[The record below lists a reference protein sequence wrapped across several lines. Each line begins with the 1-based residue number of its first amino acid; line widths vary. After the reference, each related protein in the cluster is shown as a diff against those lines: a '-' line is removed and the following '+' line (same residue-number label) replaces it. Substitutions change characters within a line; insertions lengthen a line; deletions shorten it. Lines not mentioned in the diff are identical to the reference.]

1 MKFNKII
8 GIGDSW
14 TIGEGWISHEDEAVK
29 LSKIPDWEKDGS
41 GFAGQ
46 PKALYELRT
55 THSYTRWLAD
65 KFNVPYEVFAVSG
78 GANHQFQQFF
88 MDLNQNGKIDKNTLV
103 IIGWS
108 SALREQADF
117 FPNSFDRESSFI
129 FWSSDL
135 VVDKDRFYRNTSS
148 PFEAYWK
155 KYYISNLLDTSYFEH
170 KTLNYKL
177 MIQEYCAH
185 YKIPLLQCNAFES
198 QSSKLFSKTFF
209 KPDSTLFDEIK
220 DEGDDIWQ
228 GEFTET
234 MKTQGKQKKYVNAL
248 HPNIKGYK
256 IIADKLYNYING
268 LYTRI

>member
-8 GIGDSW
+8 AIGDSW
-14 TIGEGWISHEDEAVK
+14 TVGEGWDYPKEREL
-29 LSKIPDWEKDGS
+29 LSKIPDWEKDGR

-46 PKALYELRT
+46 PKALYDLRT

-65 KFNVPYEVFAVSG
+65 KFNVPYEVCAISG
-78 GANHQFQQFF
+78 GANCQFQQNF
-88 MDLNQNGKIDKNTLV
+88 MGLRQEGKIDKKTLV

-108 SALREQADF
+108 SALREKADF
-117 FPNSFDRESSFI
+117 FPDAVDRDSSII

-135 VVDKDRFYRNTSS
+135 IENKERFYKNTSS

-177 MIQEYCAH
+177 LIQEYCEYH
-185 YKIPLLQCNAFES
+185 KIPLLQCNAFES
-198 QSSKLFSKTFF
+198 QSSELFSKSFF

-220 DEGDDIWQ
+220 NEGDDIWQ
-228 GEFTET
+228 DEFVGK
-234 MKTQGKQKKYVNAL
+234 MKTQGKEKKYVNAL
-248 HPNIKGYK
+248 HPNTKGYK
-256 IIADKLYNYING
+256 IIADKLYNYIND